1 MANKFSLNVGKTKY
15 SLFHKSSRVDSLPR
29 KLPIWSI
36 NNQETKRAAY
46 AKFLQVLLHKII
58 LCKEHVR
65 YIENFAKSIGL
76 IYKVKPFLD
85 KDCVLSLSFSYMHS

>member
-15 SLFHKSSRVDSLPR
+15 SLFYKFSRVESLPP

-36 NNQETKRAAY
+36 NNQDTKRAAY
-46 AKFLQVLLHKII
+46 AKFLQVPLHKNV
-58 LCKEHVR
+58 LCKEQLR
-65 YIENFAKSIGL
+65 YIENFAKSIWL
-76 IYKVKPFLD
+76 IYKAKPFLD